1 MALWGAIQSIKH
13 SYQQNRALI
22 KSRKKHKEILKDKKV
37 NLAFTINNLLNTPYR
52 ENLNR
57 LRYFA
62 DEIGRNFT
70 IQLKFNY

>member
-1 MALWGAIQSIKH
+1 M
-13 SYQQNRALI
+13 
-22 KSRKKHKEILKDKKV
+22 KV

-62 DEIGRNFT
+62 DEIGRNFI